1 MGPFLEQVGLLFL
14 FYFVHRCCG
23 KHQTVPYWCTYH
35 PFFLQA
41 RLFAFF
47 KGWLRCLSLRYSQS
61 AIPSFIHLKSFLFK
75 PWRRLCCGPSDVY
88 AETCGVTSVPSAFS
102 QSGRAQ
108 NSRFSR
114 FWNGHNSELRPWS
127 LCLPV
132 FEGSCF
138 YWNGVYMVSRDVP
151 VSLLSVMA
159 CCRTCNNV
167 YSGGQ
172 CFHVHSLFVLHLR
185 G

>member
-1 MGPFLEQVGLLFL
+1 MLRQTPNSALLM
-14 FYFVHRCCG
+14 YISSI
-23 KHQTVPYWCTYH
+23 
-35 PFFLQA
+35 
-41 RLFAFF
+41 LFASPVVCFL
-47 KGWLRCLSLRYSQS
+47 KADYAVYRCV
-61 AIPSFIHLKSFLFK
+61 IPRAQFRVSSISKASFSSHDRS
-75 PWRRLCCGPSDVY
+75 LCCGPSDVY
-88 AETCGVTSVPSAFS
+88 AETRCVTSVPSAFS

-114 FWNGHNSELRPWS
+114 FWSGHNSELRPWS

-185 G
+185 E